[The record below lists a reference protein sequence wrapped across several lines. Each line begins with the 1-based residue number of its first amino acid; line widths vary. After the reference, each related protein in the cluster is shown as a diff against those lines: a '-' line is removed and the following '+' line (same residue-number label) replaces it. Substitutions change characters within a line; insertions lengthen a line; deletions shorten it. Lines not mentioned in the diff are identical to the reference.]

1 MAGMKTLITGGVK
14 SGKSRYA
21 LQLARER
28 FDEKIFL
35 ATAEPLDDEMRE
47 RIAAH
52 RAERDATFVTVEE
65 PVEIDRVDGDNILFD
80 DITVW
85 LNNLFHHGRE
95 DQWREILERFLEAD
109 RNCIIVTNETGW
121 GNIPMDPFTRRYNR
135 YLGAANGFT
144 AERMDE
150 VFLMVAGIPVRIKGE

>member
-1 MAGMKTLITGGVK
+1 MKTLITGGVK

-21 LQLARER
+21 LKLARER
-28 FDEKIFL
+28 FEEKIFL
-35 ATAEPLDDEMRE
+35 ATAEAFDDEMKE
-47 RIAAH
+47 RITAH
-52 RAERDATFVTVEE
+52 RAERDPSFVTVEE
-65 PVEIDRVDGDNILFD
+65 PIRIDRIEGDNVLFD

-95 DQWREILERFLEAD
+95 EEWREILQRFLAAE

-121 GNIPMDPFTRRYNR
+121 GTIPMDPFTRKYNR

-144 AERMDE
+144 AEHMDE
-150 VFLMVAGIPVRIKGE
+150 VYLMVAGIPVRIKGE